1 MYFCYT
7 KEFDIS
13 RARANGVPRISSVSL
28 ATFGSWQVSRNP
40 SPEHCGFINSP
51 SLEEGL
57 KDFLNYGFEELR
69 KVEFTDLAD
78 GEVENFQRMIAV
90 DIQNICKESLQYS
103 DDSSTTAILNSL
115 QASLDALYV
124 RIGMSPGA
132 MIATHAPTSSAALR
146 DLIRGVISSAS
157 TGMRKFFPTRIATES
172 IVQTPRPMLGEHRFE
187 SSAGF
192 QPCVIRSLRHGP
204 TLEALEYDDGEDIVS
219 LNGFEL
225 DLDDSP
231 LTRRYVRFIQHLA
244 HKYSQY
250 RLQVRVHERTRSLQ
264 VIPFVEQD
272 YIIEA
277 AFERFRSHIPCELP
291 ENLPLEDKLVMSFM
305 VISQMNLAPRWPVT
319 ITDADFHEYNRA
331 AMVERLSRVGT
342 EVNLTPINVGSVF
355 NHIMPYLVEVIWSMG
370 KLKWTH
376 LQSTSLNFPELAT
389 FTQNA

>member
-28 ATFGSWQVSRNP
+28 ATFGSLQVSRTP
-40 SPEHCGFINSP
+40 SPEHYGFINSP

-78 GEVENFQRMIAV
+78 GEVENFQRMIAI
-90 DIQNICKESLQYS
+90 DIQNICKEFLQQS
-103 DDSSTTAILNSL
+103 DDSGCFSIINVIQTALNDLYEKLGVSSGPFIISHPPVTT
-115 QASLDALYV
+115 
-124 RIGMSPGA
+124 G
-132 MIATHAPTSSAALR
+132 ALR
-146 DLIRGVISSAS
+146 DLVRGIISNAS
-157 TGMRKFFPTRIATES
+157 TGMRKFFPPRIASETTM
-172 IVQTPRPMLGEHRFE
+172 QTCRPMINTHRFE
-187 SSAGF
+187 SSEGF
-192 QPCVIRSLRHGP
+192 QHSIIKSLRHGP
-204 TLEALEYDDGEDIVS
+204 TLEALEYVGEDDVIS
-219 LNGFEL
+219 LNGFEI
-225 DLDDSP
+225 DLDDTP

-244 HKYSQY
+244 HKYSPY
-250 RLQVRVHERTRSLQ
+250 RLQVRLHSQSRSIRVMPL
-264 VIPFVEQD
+264 IEQD

-277 AFERFRSHIPCELP
+277 AFERFRGHIPCELP
-291 ENLPLEDKLVMSFM
+291 EDLPLEDKLVLSFM
-305 VISQMNLAPRWPVT
+305 VISQMNLAPRWPIT
-319 ITDADFHEYNRA
+319 ITDADYHEYNRA

-342 EVNLTPINVGSVF
+342 EVNLTPIDMTHIF
-355 NHIMPYLVEVIWSMG
+355 NHIMPHLVEVIWSIG